1 MIGKSTLRI
10 GRLLGIELRLHYS
23 WFAVFV
29 LVVWSL
35 AGQHFPMMNPGWAPL
50 TYWWVGILTSVLFFA
65 SLVVHELAHSVV
77 AQAFGVPV
85 RHITLFIFGGVA
97 SLGRE
102 PQQAR
107 EELLIALAG
116 PGASLAIGASFGVL
130 AWLGRDLGGAFNAAT
145 GWLAWIN
152 VALALFNLIPGFP
165 LDGGRVLRALAWS
178 FTGNLQR
185 ATRIAAHAGRLVG
198 LALIV
203 WGGWQV
209 LAGGWIA
216 GVWIAFIGWF
226 LHSAATQSEEAAA
239 LHEALAGHAVREV
252 VRVDHP
258 RVSRDLT
265 LDAVI
270 ERVVLPSGLRYFPVV
285 EGDRLEGLLTLQ
297 RIKEV
302 PRERWRSTRA
312 VQIVTD
318 PATLETVQPDEDLFR
333 VLERMTAEGTD
344 HFPVIE
350 DGQFLGMITRDALVS
365 VARIRSE
372 LQLWDGAFPGSIEP
386 AEEPR

>member
-1 MIGKSTLRI
+1 MISNRTLRI

-23 WFAVFV
+23 WLVVFA

-35 AGQHFPMMNPGWAPL
+35 AGHHFPMMNPGWAPF
-50 TYWWVGILTSVLFFA
+50 TYWWVGALTTVLFFS
-65 SLVVHELAHSVV
+65 SLIVHELAHSVV

-116 PGASLAIGASFGVL
+116 PGASLAIGAGFGAL
-130 AWLGRDLGGAFNAAT
+130 AWLGRDLGGPFYAAT

-152 VALALFNLIPGFP
+152 VVLALFNLIPGFP

-178 FTGNLQR
+178 FTGSLER

-198 LALIV
+198 LGFIF

-209 LAGGWIA
+209 VAGGWIA

-226 LHSAATQSEEAAA
+226 LHSAATQSVEAAA
-239 LHEALAGHAVREV
+239 LHEALAGHTVREV

-258 RVSRDLT
+258 RVSPDLT

-302 PRERWRSTRA
+302 PRERWLSTRVA
-312 VQIVTD
+312 QVVTD
-318 PATLETVQPDEDLFR
+318 AAELKTVQPDEDLFSA
-333 VLERMTAEGTD
+333 LERMTAEKTD
-344 HFPVIE
+344 HFPVTE
-350 DGQFLGMITRDALVS
+350 DGQFLGMITRDALLN

-372 LQLWDGAFPGSIEP
+372 LQMWNGTSPGSRPPSE
-386 AEEPR
+386 AQR